1 MVNRLNII
9 PFRYLILLCWR
20 SRFVSC
26 LELIVLLLTYYFWK
40 LLTYLWATKSICRLG
55 LGKDHVLSPKKKNLK
70 TTTGRLQG
78 WSEGNINYDAVGT
91 TPTKPISDHAHTI
104 IHFYQITYVSNHLA
118 SLQIY
123 NAALTCLSWRR
134 LFHVIVATS
143 KSRSHKVFPGGYQNE
158 VQREVSSKL
167 HRICSTVAKKQ
178 AFERL
183 VV

>member
-1 MVNRLNII
+1 MLEIKVCLLPRTYCFIVDLLFLEVVDLSLGNKIYLSVR
-9 PFRYLILLCWR
+9 FRKR
-20 SRFVSC
+20 SCFVS
-26 LELIVLLLTYYFWK
+26 
-40 LLTYLWATKSICRLG
+40 
-55 LGKDHVLSPKKKNLK
+55 KKKKILK
-70 TTTGRLQG
+70 TRLVG
-78 WSEGNINYDAVGT
+78 CKDGLRANINYDAVGT

-123 NAALTCLSWRR
+123 NATLTCLSWRR
-134 LFHVIVATS
+134 LLHVIVATS